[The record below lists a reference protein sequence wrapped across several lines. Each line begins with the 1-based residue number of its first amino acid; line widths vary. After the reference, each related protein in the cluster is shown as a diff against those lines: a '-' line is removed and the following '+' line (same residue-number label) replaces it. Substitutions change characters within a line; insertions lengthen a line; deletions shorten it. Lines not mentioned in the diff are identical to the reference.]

1 MKNKHFLSLGQRS
14 PILWSLLGI
23 ASSYPLFWVMSRLH
37 VVYRE
42 TLAFSSPL
50 WEGLACVGTGAFRL
64 VACGVFIAFCLWWW
78 RARQPFVSVLVLLS
92 SLSCT
97 SFSMNAIRRL
107 IVWMVDGGDYWLA
120 AFAVT
125 AHILL
130 VLLCLQWRRTQDAAL
145 RVWLLAVLVACS
157 PFGMG
162 GLYFLFS

>member
-1 MKNKHFLSLGQRS
+1 MKNESLFSVWRRS

-23 ASSYPLFWVMSRLH
+23 AASYPLFWAMSSVA

-42 TLAFSSPL
+42 TLAFSSPF
-50 WEGLACVGTGAFRL
+50 WEGLTRAGTGAFRL
-64 VACGVFIAFCLWWW
+64 AACGVFLAFCLWW
-78 RARQPFVSVLVLLS
+78 RRTRQPFLSVLVLLS

-107 IVWMVDGGDYWLA
+107 VLWMVSGRCYWLA

-130 VLLCLQWRRTQDAAL
+130 LILCLQWRRTQDSAL

-157 PFGMG
+157 PFSMG
-162 GLYFLFS
+162 GFYFLFS